1 MNKSANVSFLNR
13 VKNRFQFF
21 NVVTDL
27 GSKGRVFAAWQKK
40 ENTKVRVEQK
50 IETVADGICG
60 VAVGW

>member
-1 MNKSANVSFLNR
+1 MLSRILARKGEFLPPG
-13 VKNRFQFF
+13 K
-21 NVVTDL
+21 
-27 GSKGRVFAAWQKK
+27 KK